1 MGLMSDKMHSLGARH
16 KSQIK
21 QRSWLPSETVPKLG
35 TMRLLIQASTQTAL
49 IHTSSP
55 LELVITPKL
64 SGLTPKKWA
73 VAGSTIPIAAAGK
86 TPWWSVTMLSVV
98 TWLQLQCTS
107 REQHAHLAQQGS
119 VVMVTVFVL
128 PTMLMTMKQTQV

>member
-35 TMRLLIQASTQTAL
+35 TMRLLIQASTQTVL

-55 LELVITPKL
+55 LELGITPRW
-64 SGLTPKKWA
+64 SGLTPRKW
-73 VAGSTIPIAAAGK
+73 VAAGYIMEKTAGK

-107 REQHAHLAQQGS
+107 REQRAHLAQQGS

-128 PTMLMTMKQTQV
+128 LTMLMTM